1 MHVFASCRSRG
12 EWKKLSLF
20 VREMFFVR
28 CEICRIVL
36 IKILTS
42 ILPRF
47 EKQKTSLE
55 WKQTHIRL
63 KEGWKTSSSSPHVI
77 YVLTPL
83 ICFWQMIL
91 LSRFVLP
98 FRLMQLGV
106 KTEHKVTYLFL
117 IGPDWAERHVCSR
130 WLVFSLSDLHLAK
143 QIFGSACSEKSLARI
158 SCEPRAEWEG
168 AGQMTWCQQG
178 VKLWPRFLHKSLS
191 WRTEKILL
199 IQITAGRLT
208 VTNTERERASREK
221 VTLSSAVRSCDRS
234 CIIDFFLGRGNM
246 QMRSSPD
253 FCLSCI
259 FLFTSFK
266 KQLQVWAVNTSSGS
280 AGGHNTTRRSHTL
293 SLIIVSAW
301 SSELLTLKYSHLNK
315 QKTTY
320 MTVPTWKLPGHA
332 SGFQQQNFLMRFRR
346 QNDFSNVV
354 HVDCVT
360 GSWLNSLM
368 NSPEWRPNQT
378 HPAPAKSVDFNLLH
392 LSFSWIRS
400 YWAAKI
406 CNSLK

>member
-208 VTNTERERASREK
+208 VTNTEREREPAEK
-221 VTLSSAVRSCDRS
+221 KSLWVLLFVHATGHALLIFFWEGKHANEELTRFLSVVY
-234 CIIDFFLGRGNM
+234 F
-246 QMRSSPD
+246 
-253 FCLSCI
+253 FCLPHLKSSCR
-259 FLFTSFK
+259 FELWTPAAA
-266 KQLQVWAVNTSSGS
+266 QQEV
-280 AGGHNTTRRSHTL
+280 TTRRSHTL

-320 MTVPTWKLPGHA
+320 MTVPTWKLPDHA

>member
-1 MHVFASCRSRG
+1 MHVLALCRRRG
-12 EWKKLSLF
+12 EWCPFSNWRSEVIF
-20 VREMFFVR
+20 VCSWDVFFVR
-28 CEICRIVL
+28 CVICRIVL

-208 VTNTERERASREK
+208 VTNTERERAGREK

-280 AGGHNTTRRSHTL
+280 AGGHNTSLSHSQPDNRL
-293 SLIIVSAW
+293 S
-301 SSELLTLKYSHLNK
+301 
-315 QKTTY
+315 
-320 MTVPTWKLPGHA
+320 MKL
-332 SGFQQQNFLMRFRR
+332 R
-346 QNDFSNVV
+346 
-354 HVDCVT
+354 
-360 GSWLNSLM
+360 
-368 NSPEWRPNQT
+368 
-378 HPAPAKSVDFNLLH
+378 
-392 LSFSWIRS
+392 
-400 YWAAKI
+400 AAHTEI
-406 CNSLK
+406 

>member
-28 CEICRIVL
+28 CVICRIVL

-280 AGGHNTTRRSHTL
+280 AGGHNTSLSHSQPDNRL
-293 SLIIVSAW
+293 S
-301 SSELLTLKYSHLNK
+301 
-315 QKTTY
+315 
-320 MTVPTWKLPGHA
+320 MKL
-332 SGFQQQNFLMRFRR
+332 R
-346 QNDFSNVV
+346 
-354 HVDCVT
+354 
-360 GSWLNSLM
+360 
-368 NSPEWRPNQT
+368 
-378 HPAPAKSVDFNLLH
+378 
-392 LSFSWIRS
+392 
-400 YWAAKI
+400 AAHTEI
-406 CNSLK
+406 

>member
-1 MHVFASCRSRG
+1 MCKNS
-12 EWKKLSLF
+12 
-20 VREMFFVR
+20 
-28 CEICRIVL
+28 
-36 IKILTS
+36 
-42 ILPRF
+42 F

-208 VTNTERERASREK
+208 VTNTERERAGREK

-234 CIIDFFLGRGNM
+234 CIIDFFFLGGETCKWGAHQIFVCRVF
-246 QMRSSPD
+246 
-253 FCLSCI
+253 FCLPHLKSSCR
-259 FLFTSFK
+259 FELWTPAAA
-266 KQLQVWAVNTSSGS
+266 QQEV
-280 AGGHNTTRRSHTL
+280 TTRRSHTL

-320 MTVPTWKLPGHA
+320 MTVPTWKLPDHA

-378 HPAPAKSVDFNLLH
+378 HPAPAKSVDFNLLP
-392 LSFSWIRS
+392 LSFSHGYGRTEL
-400 YWAAKI
+400 
-406 CNSLK
+406 LKYVIA